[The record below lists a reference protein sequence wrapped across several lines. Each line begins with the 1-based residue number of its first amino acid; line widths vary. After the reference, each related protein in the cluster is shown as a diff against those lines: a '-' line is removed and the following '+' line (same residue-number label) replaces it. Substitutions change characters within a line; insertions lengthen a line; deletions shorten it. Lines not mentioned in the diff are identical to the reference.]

1 MLSKNSLEA
10 YYLYS
15 LKGIWFALR
24 SKVYLYDNYSKDI
37 CFTLSGGAIKINLWH
52 GIPLKK
58 IQKDNQFDLVR
69 NPKTHVQK
77 IKWALR
83 RISDEKPRDYVLVTS
98 EYLRPIFSSAFN
110 TKNTIICGYPR
121 NDFLI
126 SDSIENVMS
135 DDEKATYNML
145 ENEAI
150 NNKIILY
157 MPTFRESEHRF
168 FELISIS
175 KLEAYLREHNFV
187 FFVKL
192 HPKSKI
198 NDRFMEV
205 QSEYIKIINPEHDPY
220 PLLKLV
226 DVLVTDYSS
235 IYFDFLLTNKPI
247 IFFPYD
253 LEEYLTE
260 SREMYFDYDEFT
272 PGAKV
277 FIQEELE
284 NALLDID
291 KHHDERERIAYM
303 VFNLKYCNTGS
314 ENLFIYILNLL
325 HIHRKD

>member
-1 MLSKNSLEA
+1 
-10 YYLYS
+10 
-15 LKGIWFALR
+15 
-24 SKVYLYDNYSKDI
+24 
-37 CFTLSGGAIKINLWH
+37 
-52 GIPLKK
+52 LKK

-187 FFVKL
+187 FL
-192 HPKSKI
+192 
-198 NDRFMEV
+198 
-205 QSEYIKIINPEHDPY
+205 
-220 PLLKLV
+220 
-226 DVLVTDYSS
+226 
-235 IYFDFLLTNKPI
+235 
-247 IFFPYD
+247 
-253 LEEYLTE
+253 
-260 SREMYFDYDEFT
+260 
-272 PGAKV
+272 
-277 FIQEELE
+277 
-284 NALLDID
+284 
-291 KHHDERERIAYM
+291 
-303 VFNLKYCNTGS
+303 
-314 ENLFIYILNLL
+314 
-325 HIHRKD
+325 